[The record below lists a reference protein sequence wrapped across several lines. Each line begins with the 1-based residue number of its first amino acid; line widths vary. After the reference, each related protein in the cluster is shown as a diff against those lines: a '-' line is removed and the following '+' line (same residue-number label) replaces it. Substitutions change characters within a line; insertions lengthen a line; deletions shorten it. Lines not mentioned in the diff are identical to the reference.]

1 MTNVSKDNDKTKLE
15 VVIAGEIVVLSGEES
30 PDYIQRLARYIDKKM
45 TTLGRE
51 KKIVSFNSFAKTLLV
66 AINIA
71 DDLFKEI
78 DKGEATRLEYATLQT
93 KYNKLSDEF
102 ELLTSASRV
111 ANQNLEEQL
120 SANEKMYNEL
130 SALKVQL
137 FDEETNKR
145 EQEADYKALMQEYE
159 NVLAEVESLQKVNES
174 LLGNNRS
181 LAARLEDLQKS
192 SHALKDEVA
201 RANAEVSSVRREL
214 EQGIDSFA
222 GGDKKQ
228 KSVYNFNSNN
238 KK

>member
-1 MTNVSKDNDKTKLE
+1 MTNSVRDNDKTKLE

-45 TTLGRE
+45 TQLGRE

-78 DKGEATRLEYATLQT
+78 DKNEATRLEYAALQT
-93 KYNKLSDEF
+93 KYGKLSDEF

-120 SANEKMYNEL
+120 EANERLYKEYGAVKARL
-130 SALKVQL
+130 A
-137 FDEETNKR
+137 DEEETKN
-145 EQEADYKALMQEYE
+145 EQAADYKALMQDYE
-159 NVLAEVESLQKVNES
+159 NALSEVESLQKVNES

-192 SHALKDEVA
+192 SQILKDEIA
-201 RANAEVSSVRREL
+201 RSNAEVSSVRREL

-228 KSVYNFNSNN
+228 KSVYNFN